1 MRYSKINLNSN
12 ERVIQLANILYVRV
26 STAEQETA
34 RQEELVVRYKID
46 RIFTDKLSGKNTD
59 RPQFKAMM
67 AYVREGDT
75 LYVESIS
82 RLSRSIR
89 DLLKTVDE
97 LNEKGVTF
105 VSAKESIDTST
116 PQGRFMLNI
125 FGALAELEREQML
138 QRQAE
143 GIKITKANGVYK
155 GRQPL
160 KINRLKFESV
170 CEEWR
175 AGKITA
181 VQAQRKLAVTAS
193 TFYRRVKEWNL

>member
-1 MRYSKINLNSN
+1 MKNL
-12 ERVIQLANILYVRV
+12 LYIRV
-26 STAEQETA
+26 STDEQETA
-34 RQEELVVRYKID
+34 RQEALAKLYSIDKIF
-46 RIFTDKLSGKNTD
+46 IDKLSGKSRD

-67 AYVREGDT
+67 EYVREGDT

-97 LNEKGVTF
+97 LNEKKVKF
-105 VSAKESIDTST
+105 VSVKENIDTST
-116 PQGRFMLNI
+116 PQGRFMLNV

-143 GIKITKANGVYK
+143 GIKIAKEKGKYK

-170 CEEWR
+170 CADWR
-175 AGKITA
+175 AGKISA
-181 VQAQRKLAVTAS
+181 VEAQRKLSVTAS
-193 TFYRRVKEWNL
+193 TFYRRVKEWGL

>member
-1 MRYSKINLNSN
+1 M
-12 ERVIQLANILYVRV
+12 ANVFYIRV
-26 STAEQETA
+26 STDEQETA
-34 RQEELVVRYKID
+34 RQEELAKLYNIDKIY
-46 RIFTDKLSGKNTD
+46 IDKLSGKSRD

-67 AYVREGDT
+67 EYLRDGDT

-105 VSAKESIDTST
+105 VSTKESIDTST
-116 PQGRFMLNI
+116 PQGRFMLSI

-143 GIKITKANGVYK
+143 GIKIAKEKGKYK

-170 CEEWR
+170 CADWR
-175 AGKITA
+175 SGKITA
-181 VQAQRKLAVTAS
+181 VEAQRKLSVTAS